1 MCDATE
7 TCDGLSALCPRDRPV
22 AEGTGCGDGNACNGE
37 ERCTS
42 GVCVVSVVL
51 DCDDDDLCTAD
62 ACDAA
67 LGCSHTDIA
76 GCCRLDVDCVDSE
89 SCTLDQCDVA
99 TGTCSHVLDEDC
111 VPSDAGPILG
121 PDAAIEPGVDAGARD
136 AAIDPRLD
144 VGASPDAA
152 HDAGLADA
160 GDGGCGCRV
169 HERRMGSS
177 AWRLAIA
184 LAVILAG
191 ARRRRR
197 RSSPS

>member
-1 MCDATE
+1 
-7 TCDGLSALCPRDRPV
+7 
-22 AEGTGCGDGNACNGE
+22 
-37 ERCTS
+37 
-42 GVCVVSVVL
+42 VSVVL